1 MQLGTFTKDQKTGD
15 FVGSIRT
22 LTSNVDRVRIVAR
35 PPKTAETS
43 KDAPD
48 YDVLGPTGSD
58 FGAGWMQKRASDNI
72 EYISLRLYDPSFNN
86 GQALR
91 PALWPR
97 KDGGFVMIHEARA
110 TSEGRPRRSTGP
122 ASSACWMLWRTKTS
136 TPPAERRSAEPG
148 AEHQP
153 EV

>member
-15 FVGSIRT
+15 FIGSIRT
-22 LTSNVDRVRIVAR
+22 LTSNVERVRIVAR

-58 FGAGWMQKRASDNI
+58 FGAGWTQKRASDNI

-86 GQALR
+86 GLVLR

-97 KDGGFVMIHEARA
+97 KDGGFVMIHEPMEPNA
-110 TSEGRPRRSTGP
+110 TVSSEPAPMRPADQNGSGQRRP
-122 ASSACWMLWRTKTS
+122 A
-136 TPPAERRSAEPG
+136 PAANKDAPAPG
-148 AEHQP
+148 KQAS
-153 EV
+153 

>member
-1 MQLGTFTKDQKTGD
+1 MQLGSFTKDPKTGD

-22 LTSNVDRVRIVAR
+22 LTSNVEKVRIVAR

-58 FGAGWMQKRASDNI
+58 FGAGWTQKRASDNI

-97 KDGGFVMIHEARA
+97 KDGGFVMIHEPLEPNA
-110 TSEGRPRRSTGP
+110 TANSDPAPVRPADQNGGTQRRP
-122 ASSACWMLWRTKTS
+122 AAAKE
-136 TPPAERRSAEPG
+136 TPAPSKP
-148 AEHQP
+148 
-153 EV
+153 V